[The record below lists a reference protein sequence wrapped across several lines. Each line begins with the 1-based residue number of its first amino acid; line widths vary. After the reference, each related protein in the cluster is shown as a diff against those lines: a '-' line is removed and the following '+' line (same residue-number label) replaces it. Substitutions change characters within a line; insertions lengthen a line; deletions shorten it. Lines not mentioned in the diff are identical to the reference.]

1 MPNTPSHAS
10 ILNPRSLL
18 TDEPIT
24 VTFRNR
30 RSCAD
35 ILARDGPNP
44 TMMRSVTAALMLF
57 IATALVS
64 GCSTTPTAIERTKA
78 MSPASDL
85 TIAAN
90 AFPHKSFLLDVEDH
104 AFYEV
109 GAMYPALFAD
119 DRDLVDAMAHAPTGA
134 DISKASQNVYV
145 TFAPP
150 SHRGAPW
157 KPHRIGR
164 FAPRAHA
171 SRMKTFR
178 AYWASDATMGY
189 IKYNFSFDSLTRND
203 CQTLERYASDETH
216 RFAVP
221 VLLDLKIVG
230 GDAKVVKVRPVAKR
244 HAALHDDCV
253 SAIGPVR
260 W

>member
-1 MPNTPSHAS
+1 
-10 ILNPRSLL
+10 
-18 TDEPIT
+18 
-24 VTFRNR
+24 
-30 RSCAD
+30 
-35 ILARDGPNP
+35 
-44 TMMRSVTAALMLF
+44 MMRYVPVALMLF

-64 GCSTTPTAIERTKA
+64 GCSTTPTAIERTAA

-119 DRDLVDAMAHAPTGA
+119 DRDLVDAMAQAHTDAE
-134 DISKASQNVYV
+134 ISKASQNVYV

-150 SHRGAPW
+150 SHRGGPW

-164 FAPRAHA
+164 FAPRTHDARA
-171 SRMKTFR
+171 KTFR

-189 IKYNFSFDSLTRND
+189 IKYNFSFDALTRAD
-203 CQTLERYASDETH
+203 CQTLEHYASDGTH

-230 GDAKVVKVRPVAKR
+230 GDAKVVKVRPVVRR
-244 HAALHDDCV
+244 HAALHDDCATEV
-253 SAIGPVR
+253 GPIR